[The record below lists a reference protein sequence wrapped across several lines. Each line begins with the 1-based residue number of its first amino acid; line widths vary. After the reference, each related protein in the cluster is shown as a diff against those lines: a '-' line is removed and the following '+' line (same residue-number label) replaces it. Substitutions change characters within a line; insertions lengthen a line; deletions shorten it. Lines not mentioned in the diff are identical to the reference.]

1 MTETILII
9 GAGVAGLAAGCYAQM
24 NGYRS
29 KIFELHD
36 IPGGLCTA
44 WEREN
49 FIFDGCIHYLFG
61 SAAGQPFANIWQ
73 ELGAIQGRQ
82 MIHHEEFMRVTAP
95 DGRTLIGYCDPD
107 RLESHLKELSPQD
120 HKVIEKFAQGVRIF
134 KKFDM
139 SQLSAKPRSL
149 MKPSDGMNMGR
160 KMLPFVMPLARWGLL
175 SAQDFANR
183 FKDPFLRRAISLMF
197 AWEQIPLMAGLSLL
211 AYMQQHNAGFPAGGS
226 LEFARAIERRY
237 LDLGGEIHY
246 KSQVEKILVENNGR
260 RGQDCAAGVRLYND
274 AEHRGDYVISA
285 ADGRDT
291 IYEMLAGKYTNRKID
306 KYYEGNLPIH
316 SIVQVSLGVNR
327 DLSNEPHWVTYLL
340 DQPVTIAGKEQR
352 EIGVKHYCFDPSLA
366 PAGKS
371 AIEVM
376 LPSDYGYWQRIYG
389 HKLYDTEQIQVANQV
404 IEQLEKIYPGIREQV
419 EVTDVATPLSYE
431 RYTGNWQGSTC
442 GWLLTKE
449 TMKLMLL
456 GMSKTLP
463 GLKNFYMAG
472 QWVEPGGSVPLAA
485 LSARNV
491 IQLICHADGRQF
503 TTSVPA
509 KN

>member
-1 MTETILII
+1 MTEEILII

-44 WEREN
+44 WEREDY
-49 FIFDGCIHYLFG
+49 IFDGCIHYLFG
-61 SAAGQPFANIWQ
+61 SAEGQPFSNIWQ
-73 ELGAIQGRQ
+73 ELGAIHKRQ

-120 HKVIEKFAQGVRIF
+120 HKVIEEFAQGIRVF
-134 KKFDM
+134 KNFDL
-139 SQLSAKPRSL
+139 SALSAKPRSL
-149 MKPSDGMNMGR
+149 MTPEDGRKMGK
-160 KMLPFVMPLARWGLL
+160 KMLPFVIPLARWGLL
-175 SAQDFANR
+175 SAQDFARR
-183 FKDPFLRRAISLMF
+183 FKDPFLRRGIALMF

-211 AYMQQHNAGFPAGGS
+211 AYMGQHNAGFPAGGS

-237 LDLGGEIHY
+237 LELGGEIHY
-246 KSQVEKILVENNGR
+246 KSQVERILVETTGK
-260 RGQDCAAGVRLYND
+260 RGEDRAAGVRLYND
-274 AEHRGDYVISA
+274 SEYRGDYVISA
-285 ADGRDT
+285 ADGRAT
-291 IYEMLAGKYTNRKID
+291 IYEMLGGKYTNPKID
-306 KYYEGNLPIH
+306 NTYEEGHLPIH

-327 DLSNEPHWVTYLL
+327 DLSQEPHWVTYLL
-340 DQPVTIAGKEQR
+340 EKPVTIAGKEQR

-404 IEQLEKIYPGIREQV
+404 IEQLERIYPGIREQI

-431 RYTGNWQGSTC
+431 RYTGNWRGSTC
-442 GWLLTKE
+442 GWLLTKS

-491 IQLICHADGRQF
+491 LQLICHDDGRKF
-503 TTSVPA
+503 TTSIEP
-509 KN
+509 K

>member
-73 ELGAIQGRQ
+73 ELGAIQGRP
-82 MIHHEEFMRVTAP
+82 MIHHEEFMRITAP

-107 RLESHLKELSPQD
+107 RLESHLKQLSPQD
-120 HKVIEKFAQGVRIF
+120 HKVIEEFAQGVRVF
-134 KKFDM
+134 KSFDM

-149 MKPSDGMNMGR
+149 MKPSDGMRMGR

-237 LDLGGEIHY
+237 IELGGEIHY
-246 KSQVEKILVENNGR
+246 KSQVEKILVETNGK
-260 RGQDCAAGVRLYND
+260 RGEDRAAGVRLYND
-274 AEHRGDYVISA
+274 VEHRGDYILSA
-285 ADGRDT
+285 ADGRAT

-306 KYYEGNLPIH
+306 NYYEGNLPIH

-327 DLSNEPHWVTYLL
+327 DLSNDPHWVTYLL

-352 EIGVKHYCFDPSLA
+352 EIGMKHYCFDPSLA

-404 IEQLEKIYPGIREQV
+404 IEQLEKIYPGIQEQI

-431 RYTGNWQGSTC
+431 RYTGNWLGATC
-442 GWLLTKE
+442 GFLPTKE
-449 TMKLMLL
+449 TLRMMIA
-456 GMSKTLP
+456 GVAKTLP
-463 GLKNFYMAG
+463 GLDNFYMAG
-472 QWVEPGGSVPLAA
+472 QWVEPGGSVSSAA
-485 LSARNV
+485 MSGRQA
-491 IQLICHADGRQF
+491 IQLICHADGKEF
-503 TTSVPA
+503 EA
-509 KN
+509 